1 MYKKPQNQ
9 PKSNKFIFLSGSGVW
24 RAGETRLKPAK
35 QPKKRSEVEPGVAG
49 DHTPTLKSELGYL
62 RLESLQALGNGDF
75 EEYSYFHAYGGL
87 DVSKISVESKFVAYS
102 RAGRSGVRD
111 RRLSPLLRH
120 KISLFF
126 DTYQM
131 DLFEIRGPHIP
142 SHIYEDFYILSW
154 CTRGTPGVLRVAEV
168 PTVPEIPEVPKVLV
182 VNLKMAKIVDKGNE
196 TNFKENDDVN
206 QQNEILRKNQPFIKD
221 PNNKLKKQRVGNTK
235 SKEGQNMKSKGMAT
249 VQHSHGW
256 ISSHGCRRDT
266 ETLGNNLTKRERE
279 ACKYGLGFHLKFSKI
294 VMKIFGSG
302 FKLSATHSVAKACR
316 AVVSCV
322 VKVDR
327 KDNGA
332 GGVAVSCDSGS
343 VEADLVEADCALL
356 ELVSEDSGGV
366 EMQGV
371 NRIENPQFSQ

>member
-102 RAGRSGVRD
+102 RAGRSGVVPRTSAIPL
-111 RRLSPLLRH
+111 RLSPLLRH

-126 DTYQM
+126 DTYQT

-142 SHIYEDFYILSW
+142 SHIYEDFYILLW
-154 CTRGTPGVLRVAEV
+154 CTRGTPGVLRVAGV
-168 PTVPEIPEVPKVLV
+168 PRVPEIPEVPKVLV

-206 QQNEILRKNQPFIKD
+206 QQNEILRKNQPFIVS
-221 PNNKLKKQRVGNTK
+221 L
-235 SKEGQNMKSKGMAT
+235 
-249 VQHSHGW
+249 
-256 ISSHGCRRDT
+256 
-266 ETLGNNLTKRERE
+266 L
-279 ACKYGLGFHLKFSKI
+279 I
-294 VMKIFGSG
+294 VNIMCLIV
-302 FKLSATHSVAKACR
+302 ATHSVAKACR